1 MAEGDLGQHLQSL
14 PAIKPE
20 PSGVVLEEWCRRA
33 LPRVKVFLEWVRKR
47 REQLPP
53 EFRRASSAGR
63 LLFQVLGVAGYA
75 GYFVAM
81 HTLMRVVSL
90 VLVSGAWYAIYW
102 FKKELGAG

>member
-14 PAIKPE
+14 PAVKPE
-20 PSGVVLEEWCRRA
+20 LDGMSFEEPFRRA
-33 LPRVKVFLEWVRKR
+33 LPIIRKLFEWAR
-47 REQLPP
+47 RRGEGMRP
-53 EFRRASSAGR
+53 EFRRASSSGR
-63 LLFQVLGVAGYA
+63 LLFQVVGMAGYA